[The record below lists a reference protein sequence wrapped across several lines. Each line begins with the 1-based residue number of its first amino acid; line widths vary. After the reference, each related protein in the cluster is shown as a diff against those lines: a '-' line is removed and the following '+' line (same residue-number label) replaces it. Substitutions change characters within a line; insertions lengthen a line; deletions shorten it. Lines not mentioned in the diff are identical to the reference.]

1 MNFFVNKAMGIG
13 NSGVEH
19 AQFYRAACFDRK
31 NIPYKYIFMELV
43 KNIHEAMAAWKIP
56 DNKVISMWEYFA
68 LEGDYLRQGA
78 KANFTA
84 KQDLLVD
91 ATNTH
96 RIKETITSSGLKI
109 VEHMEKSPS
118 RKKEGLLLVSDYR
131 VEIFDY
137 RTNQRKIMY
146 SYRNDPHRGRVMTNI
161 HLFAFKGKHRFF
173 RNEVLLQRF
182 FFKQLMEEFPE
193 TKTIIIDRGEES
205 EAALYDHCPPE
216 IKLIEIVHADHLS
229 DRDVPRAPLWN
240 NYYEYALTHLEQ
252 VTHIVVAT
260 ELQRQDLLID
270 FPNESEK
277 IVTIPVGG
285 IRDMTEESFEKGKQQ
300 AEKFVTVSRL
310 ASEKHID
317 LVIRAIA
324 AAKKEHP
331 TLSLDIYGQGG
342 EESKLNAIIKELNA
356 EEYIQ
361 LKGHSHAINEV
372 YPNYDAF
379 ISGSF
384 SEGFGLTYIE
394 ALNAGLPIVTY
405 KARFGAMELIK
416 EGVNGYL
423 KDFSRNDDTYNVQ
436 QLTEG
441 IRQLVATDLNQLK
454 ANTRKSVRMFQD
466 SIIAEKWSELIDA
479 L

>member
-1 MNFFVNKAMGIG
+1 MNFFVNKAIGIG

-31 NIPYKYIFMELV
+31 KIPYKYIFMELV
-43 KNIHEAMAAWKIP
+43 KNLHEAMAAWKIP
-56 DNKVISMWEYFA
+56 DDKVISMWEYFA
-68 LEGDYLRQGA
+68 LEGDYLRKGA
-78 KANFTA
+78 KAVFTA
-84 KQDLLVD
+84 QQDLLVD

-96 RIKETITSSGLKI
+96 RVKETITSSGLKI

-146 SYRNDPHRGRVMTNI
+146 SYQNDPHRGRVMTNI

-182 FFKQLMEEFPE
+182 FFKQLIEEFPE
-193 TKTIIIDRGEES
+193 TKSIIIDRGEES

-229 DRDVPRAPLWN
+229 DRDVASAPLWN
-240 NYYEYALTHLEQ
+240 NYYEFALTHLEQ

-270 FPNESEK
+270 FPNESQK
-277 IVTIPVGG
+277 VVTIPVGG
-285 IRDMTEESFEKGKQQ
+285 IRDMTEDSFEIGKQQ

-317 LVIRAIA
+317 LVMRAIA
-324 AAKKEHP
+324 AAKKEYP
-331 TLSLDIYGQGG
+331 TISLDIYGQGG
-342 EESKLNAIIKELNA
+342 EEGKLKAVIKELNA

-372 YPNYDAF
+372 YPDYDAF

-394 ALNAGLPIVTY
+394 ALNAGLPIVTF

-423 KDFSRNDDTYNVQ
+423 KDFSRTDEAYTIQ
-436 QLTEG
+436 QLTDG
-441 IRQLVATDLNQLK
+441 IRQLTTSDLNQLK

-466 SIIAEKWSELIDA
+466 AIIAEKWSELIDA